1 MTCASSSSATV
12 KELIKHWNNS
22 QTPAIPREELRKLA
36 KSAGLAVEDYI
47 EAVFTG
53 NSQSLLSDLE
63 YGFDPNLFPWRA
75 LACEC
80 IAEGYLGKDMQG
92 DAKQTE
98 VRIRAMA
105 SGRVDEHDL
114 NQGGIGFWK
123 AVKSH
128 FAWFLTERDMDKNQ
142 GEAK

>member
-47 EAVFTG
+47 EAVFSGSSPVKSG
-53 NSQSLLSDLE
+53 NNWI
-63 YGFDPNLFPWRA
+63 DPELFPWRV
-75 LACEC
+75 LAQEC
-80 IAEGYLGKDMQG
+80 IDNGYLGADMRG
-92 DAKQTE
+92 DPKETE
-98 VRIRAMA
+98 IRIRAMA
-105 SGRVDEHDL
+105 SGRIDEHDL

-123 AVKSH
+123 TVKSH
-128 FAWFLTERDMDKNQ
+128 FAWFLTERDMNKNQ
-142 GEAK
+142 GEKA